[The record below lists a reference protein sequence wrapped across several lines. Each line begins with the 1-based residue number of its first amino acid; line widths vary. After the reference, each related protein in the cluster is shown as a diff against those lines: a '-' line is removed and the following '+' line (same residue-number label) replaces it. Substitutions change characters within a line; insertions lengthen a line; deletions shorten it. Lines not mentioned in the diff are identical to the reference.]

1 MFINCDHCML
11 TYRIFRT
18 PKVLLGIFTQRL
30 KTLIF
35 INLLPSSILGLGLV
49 LILYIT
55 GGTTNYLNYFILF
68 ISINAMSIFFSIHYL
83 SMYYLLQPYN
93 INTEIKNSTYSLVK
107 TLTYFICYLM
117 IQIKLPTFEFG
128 IAIIIFTIIY
138 TIISLILI
146 YKFAPKTFKIR
157 Q

>member
-1 MFINCDHCML
+1 
-11 TYRIFRT
+11 
-18 PKVLLGIFTQRL
+18 
-30 KTLIF
+30 
-35 INLLPSSILGLGLV
+35 
-49 LILYIT
+49 
-55 GGTTNYLNYFILF
+55 
-68 ISINAMSIFFSIHYL
+68 MSIFFSIHYL

-93 INTEIKNSTYSLVK
+93 INTEIKNSTYSLIK